1 MKTWREVV
9 KKHVAAAKKSGKP
22 AILTTILPEAKKE
35 WDQIKKNLG
44 LPLSKSNKSKKVS
57 KSKKSHKVDKLHKS
71 KKSTK
76 STKSTKSKKS
86 KKLRKSRK
94 SKKGKKSKRGKK
106 GGACN
111 VCEGGGESPT
121 KVGHSKTKRNTPQS
135 KEDHARRSRERQAM
149 HETRGDPHTGSPK

>member
-1 MKTWREVV
+1 MVKTWREVV
-9 KKHVAAAKKSGKP
+9 KKHVAAAKKAGKP

-44 LPLSKSNKSKKVS
+44 LHVSKSSKSKKVS
-57 KSKKSHKVDKLHKS
+57 KSKKSHKVHKLHKS
-71 KKSTK
+71 K
-76 STKSTKSKKS
+76 KSKKS